1 MEGLVE
7 VMKVEMYGLRLPEV
21 KPGDDLVSL
30 ILEAALKEAG
40 GVRDGDVL
48 VVASKVVSKAQGLLI
63 KLDEVKPSKKA
74 LKISRKIGE
83 DPRFIQAVLDNSD
96 EVLFALPF
104 RNLVEKGIIDLRRF
118 SKNPEKAKEV
128 VMKFPYTFFVKRGG
142 QIYSDAG
149 LDSSN
154 HPEGVVSVPPKNP
167 DEVAKQLRSRIR
179 ELSGKDVAVII
190 SDTEFMPFLGSLD
203 IARGSSGIQV
213 TSKNFGEPDLYG
225 KPKFGGV
232 DHIANELASAAAL
245 LMGQTNEGVPV
256 VLIRGYRYV
265 RSEEGILD
273 NKLELKK
280 VRKVIKEI
288 LKSSIKVLGLK
299 WLIKL
304 LI

>member
-1 MEGLVE
+1 
-7 VMKVEMYGLRLPEV
+7 MYGLRLPEV
-21 KPGDDLVSL
+21 KPGDDLVGL

-48 VVASKVVSKAQGLLI
+48 VVRSKVVSKAQGLLI
-63 KLDEVKPSKKA
+63 KLNEVKPSKKA
-74 LKISRKIGE
+74 LKISKKSGM
-83 DPRFIQAVLDNSD
+83 DPRFVQAVLNNSD
-96 EVLFALPF
+96 EVFFVLPF
-104 RNLVEKGIIDLRRF
+104 RSLVEKGVIDLRRF
-118 SKNPEKAKEV
+118 AKNPEKAREALARI
-128 VMKFPYTFFVKRGG
+128 PCILFVERRG

-149 LDSSN
+149 LDFSN
-154 HPEGVVSVPPKNP
+154 NLEGVVSALLENP
-167 DEVAKQLRSRIR
+167 DEVAKQLRRRIR
-179 ELSGKDVAVII
+179 ELTGKDVAVII

-213 TSKNFGEPDLYG
+213 ISKNFGEPDLYE
-225 KPKFGGV
+225 KPKFGGE
-232 DHIANELASAAAL
+232 DHIANELAAAAAL

-265 RSEEGILD
+265 RSEEGILN

-280 VRKVIKEI
+280 VREVIKEI